1 MKDSKSRENVI
12 IYAILAFTTL
22 FFLGIFHLTHS
33 EFFIELAVLPIEI
46 LVTVFILDRF
56 LRGREAR
63 ARRLRLRHIKSYLF
77 RSDLRRLFIA
87 NVNACARPNVSMAFI
102 RSASLEEL
110 KARRAEAVRVEYS
123 GPAAMDAIIAE
134 YVAAEAVWKQF
145 LELAIANEFE
155 DVFQAMVYLLHFI
168 ADVRRFRESHPDA
181 SFAEYARTRPH
192 LQARLEKVLGDGI
205 RAFLDYAIE
214 LKAQQPELF
223 AEVFGDYAEDAAA

>member
-1 MKDSKSRENVI
+1 MKDCKSLENAI
-12 IYAILAFTTL
+12 IYAVLALATL
-22 FFLGIFHLTHS
+22 IFLFLYHLTRV
-33 EFFIELAVLPIEI
+33 EFLIELAALPVEI

-77 RSDLRRLFIA
+77 RSDLRRLFVA

-110 KARRAEAVRVEYS
+110 KARRAEAARVEYS

-134 YVAAEAVWKQF
+134 YVAAEPVWKQF
-145 LELAIANEFE
+145 LELAIANDFE
-155 DVFQAMVYLLHFI
+155 DVFQAMVYILHFI
-168 ADVRRFRESHPDA
+168 ADVRQFREKHPDA
-181 SFAEYARTRPH
+181 SFAEYAGTRPH

-214 LKAQQPELF
+214 LKEQQPELF
-223 AEVFGDYAEDAAA
+223 AEVFGSYAEDAAA

>member
-1 MKDSKSRENVI
+1 MSDTKFRENAI
-12 IYAILAFTTL
+12 IYVILLSATA
-22 FFLGIFHLTHS
+22 FFLYLHHLTQAEIMI
-33 EFFIELAVLPIEI
+33 EFGAMPVEI

-77 RSDLRRLFIA
+77 RSDLRHLFIA

-102 RSASLEEL
+102 RSASLEDL
-110 KARRAEAVRVEYS
+110 KARRAEAARVEYAS
-123 GPAAMDAIIAE
+123 SAAMDAIIAE
-134 YVAAEAVWKQF
+134 YVAAEPVWKQF
-145 LELAIANEFE
+145 LELAIANDFE
-155 DVFQAMVYLLHFI
+155 DVFQTMVYILHFI
-168 ADVRRFRESHPDA
+168 ADVRQFHENHPDG

-214 LKAQQPELF
+214 LKERQPELF
-223 AEVFGDYAEDAAA
+223 AEVFGNYVEDAAA